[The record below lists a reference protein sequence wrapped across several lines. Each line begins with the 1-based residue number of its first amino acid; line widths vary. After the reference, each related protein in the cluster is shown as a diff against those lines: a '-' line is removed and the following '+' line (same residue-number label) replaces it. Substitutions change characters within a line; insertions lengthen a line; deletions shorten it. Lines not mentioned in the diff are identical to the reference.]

1 MRRNKR
7 LIVAGATA
15 LALSMLV
22 LGGGGLRAH
31 GDKDDDDE
39 RGFEI
44 WTVDQA
50 GTAGTLYIYD
60 GEDLNENAST
70 AVPEVFDLGATVAPL
85 CLARTGSSPVRGHM
99 MTFSPGDT
107 HAVLAYVA
115 TGHVVFLEAATRTP
129 VECIDVGLQAH
140 AAFSSP
146 DGTYV
151 AVANQN
157 GKLLQRIRT
166 NYATNTFVLEA
177 AATLDLATCVTPSGA
192 ACQDPA
198 RRPDTAPICP
208 VIDSSSRLVFTTLR
222 GGGLFVV
229 DGTATPMRIVA
240 EYDQATVRANGCGG
254 IEQGGRMYVNAG
266 GGTAGNPTENDL
278 YSFRL
283 SAFPFA
289 GSAPPNTPSP
299 RTIYVFDSGSH
310 DGHGALV
317 NRAAHGRYLERD
329 HGGGYP
335 HRSPGKHL
343 QPGRGC
349 EPRSGTRPHGAVPQ
363 GRVRL
368 REPPRPLPPDR
379 ERARV
384 QQRGRR
390 DTGRGSDQG
399 AGRRAARRAG
409 RRGAHQ
415 QSQRALHVHH
425 GRGNAHAHGEGRPA
439 LAERAAEVKRLLGHG
454 VVVAVA

>member
-317 NRAAHGRYLERD
+317 NRAAHGRYLWVGDRFSNEIMVVDTRTD
-329 HGGGYP
+329 RLVSIFSLAGDVSPDPAPDLMARSPKGGYAYVSLRGP
-335 HRSPGKHL
+335 CPQTGNAPAFNNAVGATPGVGVIK
-343 QPGRGC
+343 
-349 EPRSGTRPHGAVPQ
+349 
-363 GRVRL
+363 VR
-368 REPPRPLPPDR
+368 
-379 ERARV
+379 A
-384 QQRGRR
+384 
-390 DTGRGSDQG
+390 
-399 AGRRAARRAG
+399 AG
-409 RRGAHQ
+409 RRGELVGVAPI
-415 QSQRALHVHH
+415 SNPSAPFTCTTVGGTPTLT
-425 GRGNAHAHGEGRPA
+425 
-439 LAERAAEVKRLLGHG
+439 ERADPHSLNVRRK
-454 VVVAVA
+454 